1 MESEQPDLYLY
12 IYCNK
17 PTMSELNNPRST
29 YAFILDP
36 KTDKCLHTLMDDQ
49 PIQIHIHLK
58 GQ

>member
-1 MESEQPDLYLY
+1 MESEQSDLYLY

-36 KTDKCLHTLMDDQ
+36 KTDKCLHTL
-49 PIQIHIHLK
+49 HNTVVN
-58 GQ
+58 G